1 MLLLLDG
8 EAVKPDKNEK
18 HDSYFC
24 SSVSR
29 FLLLSFLIISDTIW
43 SRTRNLQNKELK
55 EIAAALPEVVLAGGA
70 SAAAENMVNERLIS
84 KPVSYTH
91 LRAHE
96 TEADLVCRLLLEKKN
111 ILITFAYFG

>member
-24 SSVSR
+24 SSVSP
-29 FLLLSFLIISDTIW
+29 FLMLSFLIISDTIW

-84 KPVSYTH
+84 KHGRWASDRARNMYSEDSLNNRLSVS
-91 LRAHE
+91 
-96 TEADLVCRLLLEKKN
+96 KN
-111 ILITFAYFG
+111 LGI